1 VKLSSSRAQYSKN
14 HLFAC
19 SSGPPPLP
27 SLKKNMQE
35 EEHGT
40 RNGQGSRFRTTIR
53 DIQPETPTVRRF
65 TLGSFELLKGTEKN
79 FQFEAGQWVD
89 CFVPDSDQ
97 VGGYSICSTPAQWR
111 RDATVTL
118 AVKSSDY
125 PPTIWMTEN
134 AKVRYL
140 VFFIFFLISND
151 GYQIGSQFE
160 LAVGGDF
167 VLPNNLGHNLL
178 FIAGG
183 IGINPIISMVQ
194 HILETNE
201 FAGKNERPERVTVL
215 YSAKNCKEFAFKREL
230 EQMREHEGVI
240 EIFYFITQN
249 GQHEDPTQTPNPR
262 ERVGRV
268 GVEEIREALR
278 SLAADG
284 KTNDIEAFVCGP
296 PQMIDSLQA
305 SLLSCGLPQQ
315 AIHHEKWW

>member
-1 VKLSSSRAQYSKN
+1 MIVAKPSSSQAQYSN
-14 HLFAC
+14 NLFAC
-19 SSGPPPLP
+19 LLVSPLEQFFE
-27 SLKKNMQE
+27 KYMQE
-35 EEHGT
+35 HGGT

-65 TLGSFELLKGTEKN
+65 TLGSFEFLKGTEKN

-97 VGGYSICSTPAQWR
+97 VGGYSICSTPVQWR

-134 AKVRYL
+134 AKVKYRTS
-140 VFFIFFLISND
+140 IFLISND
-151 GYQIGSQFE
+151 GYQIGGQFE
-160 LAVGGDF
+160 LVVGGDF
-167 VLPNNLGHNLL
+167 VLPTNLGRNLL

-194 HILETNE
+194 HILETNGFE
-201 FAGKNERPERVTVL
+201 GKNERPKRVTVL

-230 EQMREHEGVI
+230 ELLREMHEGII

-249 GQHEDPTQTPNPR
+249 GQHEDPTETPNPR
-262 ERVGRV
+262 ERVGRI

-278 SLAADG
+278 SLAADDH
-284 KTNDIEAFVCGP
+284 TSNIEAFVCGP
-296 PQMIDSLQA
+296 PQMIDSLQG

-315 AIHHEKWW
+315 AIHYEKWW